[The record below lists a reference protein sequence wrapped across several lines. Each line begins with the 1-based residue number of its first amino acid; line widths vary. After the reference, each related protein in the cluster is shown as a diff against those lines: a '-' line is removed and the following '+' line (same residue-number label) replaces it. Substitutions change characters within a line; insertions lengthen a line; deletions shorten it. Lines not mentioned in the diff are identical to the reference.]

1 MKTAALLLNAY
12 IIQPVLHHCILRIT
26 ILCYH
31 GLSGNSFPFLWAPD
45 AGAALVEEN
54 CMLHVFCCIYV
65 FACIQVTISSACFA
79 FMLCMSKVPG
89 PYFWAF
95 YIQCQNNAEFF
106 ARGLLQSFG
115 LGQVQTKGLCSL
127 RTLGLFRYDVR
138 CRPSICVMI
147 ALLLKPDCSLESR

>member
-1 MKTAALLLNAY
+1 MHTYYSQFYITVFSELPSFAIMVSQEIVFPFCEHMMQVQLWWKKTACSMSSA
-12 IIQPVLHHCILRIT
+12 
-26 ILCYH
+26 
-31 GLSGNSFPFLWAPD
+31 
-45 AGAALVEEN
+45 
-54 CMLHVFCCIYV
+54 VFV

-127 RTLGLFRYDVR
+127 RTLGLFRYDMR
-138 CRPSICVMI
+138 CRPSICVMV